1 MCLSAFLL
9 KIIQSC
15 HKFRDFLMN
24 DYCCSNIVLLGCRN
38 SSSLWPCTFSCPLP
52 GCESPARIIPS
63 CPGPFCMAVL
73 GQVTSCLIPLIC
85 DPSASATGRDLGSQ
99 MIWSTWEELTSTRSQ
114 KASQQPRSRH
124 KTQYSQLPAPQQD
137 TSTCTLS
144 HPPGQ
149 GLAHRV
155 HCTEHTRTLPQ
166 TIWTRFVFS
175 LRFM

>member
-1 MCLSAFLL
+1 MITAAAILCCWAAGIAVLSGHA
-9 KIIQSC
+9 
-15 HKFRDFLMN
+15 
-24 DYCCSNIVLLGCRN
+24 
-38 SSSLWPCTFSCPLP
+38 P
-52 GCESPARIIPS
+52 SPAHCLGVRALQGSFPRAQ
-63 CPGPFCMAVL
+63 GPFCMAVL
-73 GQVTSCLIPLIC
+73 GRVTSCLIPLIC
-85 DPSASATGRDLGSQ
+85 DPKASATGRDLGSQ

-124 KTQYSQLPAPQQD
+124 KTQCSQLPAPQQD

-149 GLAHRV
+149 GLAHCV
-155 HCTEHTRTLPQ
+155 HCTEHTRTLTQ